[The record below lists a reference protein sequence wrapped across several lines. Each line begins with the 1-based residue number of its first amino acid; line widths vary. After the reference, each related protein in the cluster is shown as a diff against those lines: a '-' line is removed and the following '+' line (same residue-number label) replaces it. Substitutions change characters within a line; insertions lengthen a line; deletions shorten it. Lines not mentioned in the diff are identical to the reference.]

1 MPFCPNC
8 RTEYTGAAA
17 KCNDCGAE
25 LVSSLPQGWSIA
37 RDPQNLKPTEL
48 LEASDQVQ
56 LDLVEAQL
64 RAASIPSVRRPRSI
78 ALFVPA
84 SHVASAQRV
93 LQGKGPLALPETIGL
108 SQLHRVVIACS
119 ECDAGD
125 VVDLLT
131 DKLPDKCPGCGRLL
145 DLTAARPI
153 LDRYADIMRTMVE
166 ADFEIELE
174 IPEEEEGEG

>member
-1 MPFCPNC
+1 MSFCPNC
-8 RTEYTGAAA
+8 RTEYTGAAT
-17 KCNDCGAE
+17 KCTDCGAD

-37 RDPQNLKPTEL
+37 RDPENLKPTEL
-48 LEASDQVQ
+48 IEASDQVQ
-56 LDLVEAQL
+56 LDLIEAQL
-64 RAASIPSVRRPRSI
+64 RAAGIPSVRRPRSI

-84 SHVASAQRV
+84 SHLHSAQRV

-131 DKLPDKCPGCGRLL
+131 DKLPETCPGCGRLL

-153 LDRYADIMRTMVE
+153 IDRYADIMRAMAE

-174 IPEEEEGEG
+174 VPEEEVGEE